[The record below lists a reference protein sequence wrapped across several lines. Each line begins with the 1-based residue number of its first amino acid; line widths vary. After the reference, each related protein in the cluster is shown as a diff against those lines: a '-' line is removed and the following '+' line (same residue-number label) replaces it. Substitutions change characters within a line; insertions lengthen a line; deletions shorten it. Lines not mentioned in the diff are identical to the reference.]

1 MVPPGALL
9 QETWPDSR
17 EDRLARFQQI
27 TDAINGALAALVF
40 LASRDIERPTFWIE
54 KAGPTPI
61 FSSFHHLAE
70 R

>member
-1 MVPPGALL
+1 MPSTAP
-9 QETWPDSR
+9 WRPW
-17 EDRLARFQQI
+17 F
-27 TDAINGALAALVF
+27 F

-70 R
+70 RWW